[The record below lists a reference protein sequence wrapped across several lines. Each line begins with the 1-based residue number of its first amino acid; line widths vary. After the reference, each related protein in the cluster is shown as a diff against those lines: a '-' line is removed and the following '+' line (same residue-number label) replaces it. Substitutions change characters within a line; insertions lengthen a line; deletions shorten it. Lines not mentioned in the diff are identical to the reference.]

1 MYTDN
6 MIDYQ
11 IIDAVDSSIY
21 WKDLSGKYLGC
32 NKYMTTMIGKSRDEI
47 IGSTDYLLPRKDQA
61 NAIREIDLL
70 VVSKREQYEIEETVT
85 IKDGTTK
92 VFLSIKNPLF
102 DKNNEVI
109 GVIGVSID
117 ITHHKRFEHE
127 FEKTENALDQH
138 LNIKNRFIQNINHE
152 SRIPLGSMLSIS
164 ELLVEN
170 WSKFDDKTKF
180 DNTKLIF
187 KEASR
192 LSKFVLDTFDTS
204 NFLQNGVDL
213 NFKNSNFSEFLKEV
227 IEKYTKYYSD
237 TKVSIEMDSLDNF
250 SFSFDPILITRV
262 IENLMMNAIQYSPK
276 KKNITIRLFKTYL
289 KNTEIPAIHCC
300 IIDEG
305 IGIPE
310 KELESVFNPFTE
322 SSRTASK
329 ACGVGLG
336 LSICKEFIEAH
347 SGFIWVENNVLK
359 SGVTF
364 NFTIPTNLLSLSN
377 NLDLPSTENKEKEHR
392 NIILGDL
399 KKNLFCSKKEP
410 FALIGI
416 SPFNSYFSVEKI
428 LELCEWIYRRYDN
441 FAIFIPDEISKYTF
455 EALGYT
461 KERLNRKTKKQDNY
475 TMNKVTK
482 ALSMFYDNH
491 EIEKDIEI
499 HTISK
504 LKEDKSYKDLYLIF
518 SQMFFNNKIFRH
530 NCLDV
535 THWILSNNNNKNIEI
550 DDFQKNIAVQ
560 YFLFELPIMTYATD
574 VLKLGS
580 CDFVYHNI
588 PAFLKHLYINKELV
602 SLKQRLLI
610 LK

>member
-1 MYTDN
+1 

-32 NKYMTTMIGKSRDEI
+32 NKYMVNMIGKSRDKI
-47 IGSTDYLLPRKDQA
+47 IGSTDYVLPWKEQA
-61 NAIREIDLL
+61 NTIRETDLF
-70 VVSKREQYEIEETVT
+70 VISNREQYETEEIAT
-85 IKDGTTK
+85 IADGTTK

-102 DKNNEVI
+102 DKQNKVI

-117 ITHHKRFEHE
+117 ITHHKRFERE
-127 FEKTENALDQH
+127 FEKTENALNEN

-152 SRIPLGSMLSIS
+152 SRIPLGSVLSLS

-170 WSKFDDKTKF
+170 WSNFDDKTKF
-180 DNTKLIF
+180 DNIKIIL
-187 KEASR
+187 KEANR
-192 LSKFVLDTFDTS
+192 LSKLVLDTFDTS
-204 NFLQNGVDL
+204 SFAKNGVEL
-213 NFKNSNFSEFLKEV
+213 NLQKSNFSKFLREV
-227 IEKYTKYYSD
+227 VEKYTKYYSD
-237 TKVSIEMDSLDNF
+237 HKVSIEMDNLDNI
-250 SFSFDPILITRV
+250 SFSFDSILITRV

-276 KKNITIRLFKTYL
+276 KKHITVRLLKTHL

-310 KELESVFNPFTE
+310 KELETIFNPFTE

-347 SGFIWVENNVLK
+347 SGDIWVENNKLT

-364 NFTIPTNLLSLSN
+364 NFTIPTNLLSLSKN
-377 NLDLPSTENKEKEHR
+377 SDLLSNTNKEKNCK
-392 NIILGDL
+392 NIIHGSL
-399 KKNLFCSKKEP
+399 KKDLLPSKKEH

-428 LELCEWIYRRYDN
+428 LEICEWVHNKYDD

-461 KERLNRKTKKQDNY
+461 KEKLNRKTKKQDNY
-475 TMNKVTK
+475 TINKVNR
-482 ALSMFYDNH
+482 ALSVFYDKYKIEK
-491 EIEKDIEI
+491 EIEIF
-499 HTISK
+499 TISR
-504 LKEDKSYKDLYLIF
+504 LKQNKSYKDLYIIF
-518 SQMFFNNKIFRH
+518 SQMFLNNKIFRK
-530 NCLDV
+530 NCLNV
-535 THWILSNNNNKNIEI
+535 TEWILSNNDNNISV

-560 YFLFELPIMTYATD
+560 YFLFELPIMTYAID
-574 VLKLGS
+574 ILKLDS

-588 PAFLKHLYINKELV
+588 PSFLKFLYINAELV
-602 SLKQRLLI
+602 SPKQRFLI